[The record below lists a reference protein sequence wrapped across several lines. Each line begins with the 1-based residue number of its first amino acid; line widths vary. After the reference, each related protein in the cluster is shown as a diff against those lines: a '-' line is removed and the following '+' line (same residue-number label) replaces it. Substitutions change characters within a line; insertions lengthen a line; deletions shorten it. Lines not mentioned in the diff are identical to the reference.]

1 MAKSEKDQLIDNITI
16 IVLLI
21 LSPPVFGYVLAVMA
35 VVLWPTIR
43 LIYTF
48 IACICVMLGT
58 LLGLLSEMGPFLFI
72 FAIPIALA
80 LFQGLNGNDNDRR

>member
-1 MAKSEKDQLIDNITI
+1 MAKSKKDQLIDDITA

-21 LSPPVFGYVLAVMA
+21 LSPPVFLYVA
-35 VVLWPTIR
+35 VVAAVALWPTVR

-58 LLGLLSEMGPFLFI
+58 MLELLSEMGPVLFI
-72 FAIPIALA
+72 FAIPIALM
-80 LFQGLNGNDNDRR
+80 LIQEYGGRR